1 MKRQKSCLI
10 LFLFYGG
17 YILDNQLV
25 MTTLTLTSVFTL
37 LRTHLCNEKG
47 TYPSPGRS
55 RSSSPRGTPS
65 PSRVISTLSLPTSE
79 KQITS
84 RRPPI
89 ANFRWKT
96 GKQFSQPPPP
106 QPPPLRHKILTY
118 MDLQLA
124 LYHPSFGGPKG
135 CYIVTA
141 SLATF
146 LFCLL
151 GHTHSDSFFL

>member
-17 YILDNQLV
+17 YMLDNQLV

-96 GKQFSQPPPP
+96 GKQLSHPPPTTTP
-106 QPPPLRHKILTY
+106 TTQDTHLYGSSVGLVPPILRGSQGLLYRNCVSRHFSILSARPY
-118 MDLQLA
+118 
-124 LYHPSFGGPKG
+124 S
-135 CYIVTA
+135 
-141 SLATF
+141 
-146 LFCLL
+146 
-151 GHTHSDSFFL
+151 

>member
-17 YILDNQLV
+17 YMLDNQLV

-79 KQITS
+79 KQFTS

-96 GKQFSQPPPP
+96 GKPLSHPPPP
-106 QPPPLRHKILTY
+106 HHH
-118 MDLQLA
+118 
-124 LYHPSFGGPKG
+124 LYDIRYSPIWIFSWPCTTHPSGVPRVV
-135 CYIVTA
+135 I
-141 SLATF
+141 S
-146 LFCLL
+146 
-151 GHTHSDSFFL
+151 

>member
-17 YILDNQLV
+17 YMLDNQLV

-96 GKQFSQPPPP
+96 GKQLSHPPPHHHP
-106 QPPPLRHKILTY
+106 YDIRYSPIWIFSWPCTT
-118 MDLQLA
+118 
-124 LYHPSFGGPKG
+124 HPSGVPRVV
-135 CYIVTA
+135 I
-141 SLATF
+141 S
-146 LFCLL
+146 
-151 GHTHSDSFFL
+151 

>member
-89 ANFRWKT
+89 ASFRWKT
-96 GKQFSQPPPP
+96 GKQFSQPTPPP
-106 QPPPLRHKILTY
+106 NHH
-118 MDLQLA
+118 
-124 LYHPSFGGPKG
+124 LYDIRYSPIWIFIWPCTTHPSGVPRVV
-135 CYIVTA
+135 I
-141 SLATF
+141 S
-146 LFCLL
+146 
-151 GHTHSDSFFL
+151 